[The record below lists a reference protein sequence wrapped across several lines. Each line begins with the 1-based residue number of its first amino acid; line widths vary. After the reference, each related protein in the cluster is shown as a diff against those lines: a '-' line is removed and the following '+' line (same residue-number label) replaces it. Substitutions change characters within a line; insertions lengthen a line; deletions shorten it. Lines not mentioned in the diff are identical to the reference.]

1 MYINT
6 DICVVLLSLQV
17 QSVSKN
23 IEQARKQ
30 NNDQIRLVKSNS
42 LLRIVYKVWIQHPI
56 AVATAFVVLRSSG
69 IVQSAHVCPNKTSS
83 VSAPNANPATP
94 M

>member
-1 MYINT
+1 MYINI
-6 DICVVLLSLQV
+6 DICVVLLSLQL

-30 NNDQIRLVKSNS
+30 NDDQIRLVKSHS
-42 LLRIVYKVWIQHPI
+42 LLRIVYKVWIHHPV
-56 AVATAFVVLRSSG
+56 AVATTFVVLGRSG
-69 IVQSAHVCPNKTSS
+69 TVQCAHACPNKTSS